1 MLKLTSYFTIS
12 SDVWELNLQ
21 NDKGENTMLPI
32 LEDPSSRKESYKKNL
47 CLQSKKN
54 TNYY

>member
-12 SDVWELNLQ
+12 SDVWELNLL